1 MRQTQVAKL
10 SDRGT
15 KAHLAKTY
23 IRNKELLDAMSP
35 ETPERDVDEFFPE

>member
-1 MRQTQVAKL
+1 MQTQVAKL

-23 IRNKELLDAMSP
+23 IRNKELFDAMAP
-35 ETPERDVDEFFPE
+35 ESAERDVNEFFPE